1 MATDDEVR
9 EKMNQLVY
17 IEAPG
22 TKDGKQQVRI
32 VDYDPNQSSPW
43 GKGVVTIEFPHE
55 QGRGQIKQCIQ
66 QVVIINGNGRVK
78 KRKKR
83 KAVKVG

>member
-1 MATDDEVR
+1 MTDDEVR
-9 EKMNQLVY
+9 ENMNQLVHVK
-17 IEAPG
+17 ADG

-32 VDYDPNQSSPW
+32 VDYDPNQNSPW

-55 QGRGQIKQCIQ
+55 QDRGRIKHPMSQLEL
-66 QVVIINGNGRVK
+66 VNGNKKVK